1 MELGFIGLG
10 RMGGNMVERLLA
22 GGHRI
27 VAYNRSPDK
36 TREVAESGA
45 VPTFSIE
52 ELVNA
57 LGDRPRAVWIMVPA
71 GDPTTQQIQTL
82 IPLLDKGDI
91 IIDGGNSNFRDSIAR
106 AKMLHEQGINFMDVG
121 TSGGIWGLKN
131 GYCMM
136 IGGDREIFDHLRPLF
151 ATLAPNEDGYDYF
164 GSHGAGHFTKMV
176 HNGIE
181 YGMMQAYGEGFEII
195 KCSDY
200 QVDLSRLCRV
210 WNNGSVVRSWL
221 LELAER
227 AFEQEGDALEKIRG
241 YVEDSG
247 EGRWTVLEAIANSVP
262 APIITLSLMA
272 RFASR
277 QEESFGAQ
285 VTAALRNQFGGHAVR
300 VADAIEAQ
308 MAGESMKSVAPNS
321 PTVAATTVSAST
333 ADAAEAIMSATEA
346 AERASAPDEVETG
359 GVIKDIEGTAQGI
372 YQSKLDTGKGP
383 ISSDGG
389 SGTNRQ

>member
-10 RMGGNMVERLLA
+10 RMGANMVERLLL
-22 GGHRI
+22 GGHRV

-36 TREVAESGA
+36 TREAAEHGA
-45 VPTFSIE
+45 VATFSLE
-52 ELVNA
+52 ELVDN
-57 LGDRPRAVWIMVPA
+57 LKETPKAVWIMVPA
-71 GDPTTQQIQTL
+71 GDPTTHQIQSL
-82 IPLLDKGDI
+82 IPLLKPGDI

-106 AKMLHEQGINFMDVG
+106 AKMLAEHDLHFMDVG

-136 IGGDREIFDHLRPLF
+136 MGGQREDFDHLRPLF

-164 GSHGAGHFTKMV
+164 GTHGAGHFTKMV

-181 YGMMQAYGEGFEII
+181 YGMMQSYAEGFEII

-200 QVDLSRLCRV
+200 QVDTSRLCRV

-227 AFEQEGDALEKIRG
+227 AFEQEGDALENIRG

-247 EGRWTVLEAIANSVP
+247 EGRWTVLEAIAHSVP

-272 RFASR
+272 RFYSR
-277 QEESFGAQ
+277 QEESYAAQ

-300 VADAIEAQ
+300 VADAIESQIAAETQ
-308 MAGESMKSVAPNS
+308 KSVAPGS
-321 PTVAATTVSAST
+321 PAVPATVVSIDSAKAADKVMA
-333 ADAAEAIMSATEA
+333 ATEA
-346 AERASAPDEVETG
+346 AERQVEG
-359 GVIKDIEGTAQGI
+359 AADAGDIIKDIQGTAQGI
-372 YQSKLDTGKGP
+372 YQGK
-383 ISSDGG
+383 IE
-389 SGTNRQ
+389 GTE

>member
-1 MELGFIGLG
+1 MGF
-10 RMGGNMVERLLA
+10 NMVERLLL

-45 VPTFSIE
+45 VATFSLE
-52 ELVNA
+52 ELIDNLRDTPKV
-57 LGDRPRAVWIMVPA
+57 VWIMVPA
-71 GDPTTQQIQTL
+71 GDPTTQQIQHL
-82 IPLLDKGDI
+82 IPLLKPGDI
-91 IIDGGNSNFRDSIAR
+91 IIDGGNSNFRDSVAR
-106 AKMLHEQGINFMDVG
+106 AKMLSEHEIHFVDVG

-136 IGGDREIFDHLRPLF
+136 IGGDRADFDHIRPLL
-151 ATLAPNEDGYDYF
+151 ATLAPNENGYDHF
-164 GSHGAGHFTKMV
+164 GTHGAGHFTKMV

-195 KCSDY
+195 KASDY
-200 QVDLSRLCRV
+200 QVDHSRLAQV

-227 AFEQEGDALEKIRG
+227 AFEQEGDALENIRG

-247 EGRWTVLEAIANSVP
+247 EGRWTVLEAIAHSVP

-272 RFASR
+272 RFYSR
-277 QEESFGAQ
+277 QEESFSAQ

-300 VADAIEAQ
+300 VADSIESQVAAAA
-308 MAGESMKSVAPNS
+308 MRSVAPET
-321 PTVAATTVSAST
+321 PAVAATKVSVSSEEA
-333 ADAAEAIMSATEA
+333 ADKVMAATEA
-346 AERASAPDEVETG
+346 AERAAESAPDAGPVVKDIQETARG
-359 GVIKDIEGTAQGI
+359 IYHDKIEGT
-372 YQSKLDTGKGP
+372 
-383 ISSDGG
+383 DG
-389 SGTNRQ
+389 NKD

>member
-1 MELGFIGLG
+1 MEIGFIGLG
-10 RMGGNMVERLLA
+10 RMGANMVERLLR
-22 GGHRI
+22 GGHRV

-36 TREVAESGA
+36 TREVAEHGA
-45 VPTFSIE
+45 VAAFSLE
-52 ELVNA
+52 ELVDQLQA
-57 LGDRPRAVWIMVPA
+57 SPQVVWIMVPA
-71 GDPTTQQIQTL
+71 GDPTTQQIETL
-82 IPLLDKGDI
+82 IPLLNKGDI
-91 IIDGGNSNFRDSIAR
+91 IIDGGNSNFRDSVAR
-106 AKMLHEQGINFMDVG
+106 ARMLHEHDINFMDVG
-121 TSGGIWGLKN
+121 TSGGIWGLEN

-136 IGGDREIFDHLRPLF
+136 MGGEREVFEHLRPLF

-200 QVDLSRLCRV
+200 SVDMSRLSRV

-247 EGRWTVLEAIANSVP
+247 EGRWTVMEAIASSVP

-272 RFASR
+272 RFYSR
-277 QEESFGAQ
+277 QEESFSAQ

-300 VADAIEAQ
+300 VADSIESQVA
-308 MAGESMKSVAPNS
+308 AESMRSVAPS
-321 PTVAATTVSAST
+321 TPTTAATTVKTTTAEASEKVMDAT
-333 ADAAEAIMSATEA
+333 TAAETA
-346 AERASAPDEVETG
+346 AESKPDAG
-359 GVIKDIEGTAQGI
+359 GVIKDIQTTAQDI
-372 YQSKLDTGKGP
+372 YKSTLEVKKD
-383 ISSDGG
+383 
-389 SGTNRQ
+389 

>member
-1 MELGFIGLG
+1 
-10 RMGGNMVERLLA
+10 MGGNMVERLLA

-45 VPTFSIE
+45 IPTFSIE
-52 ELVNA
+52 ELVSA
-57 LGDRPRAVWIMVPA
+57 LEDRPRAVWIMVPA

-164 GSHGAGHFTKMV
+164 GTHGAGHFTKMV

-308 MAGESMKSVAPNS
+308 VAAESMKSVAPTT
-321 PTVAATTVSAST
+321 PTTPATTVSANT

-346 AERASAPDEVETG
+346 AEKASAPDEVETG

-389 SGTNRQ
+389 PGANRQ